1 MSKRKP
7 RKKGQRRNSPNHSDL
22 YTDENPKGTIKGLKF
37 ATVKD
42 AEASVRKIKKSGR
55 GHNHKT
61 QAAIA
66 MEQRAIAAGKKS
78 SANVYRK
85 FIEQQK
91 KKTAAKNESLVK
103 DYVRSL
109 LIESMKMP
117 SDLPDSAYVVIDDN
131 NDRYFEV
138 VIEDPDTPIFTAF
151 GATTLASLQVSKAPA
166 GYCDGAWQIIGA
178 AAKDGYGPLA
188 YDIAM
193 EYVGHEGIMC
203 DRSSVSEEAAKVWD
217 FYLNSRPD
225 VKAVQLDSVKKP
237 FLTPEDTSDDCT
249 GEYTLARHTDEDMAV
264 GFNPYENEKHR
275 KKWIDHWS
283 TKKYVKTSGSPIID
297 ALNEMNILY
306 YSYEE
311 IGMGITENNLRRGK

>member
-1 MSKRKP
+1 MTKRKP

-37 ATVKD
+37 ATVSD

-109 LIESMKMP
+109 LIESMKMLTEKITKEDLEDVMQTAQLAHLGQTRRDGSSYIMHP
-117 SDLPDSAYVVIDDN
+117 VAVQKIVARFYPENLKAQVLAVLHDSLEDGPRAGLTEEELRQIIRGSITDPRDLMEIEEALDLMTHDKSVHPIYADYLRRVFSNPLSSIVKISDLIHNLSHNPSE
-131 NDRYFEV
+131 R
-138 VIEDPDTPIFTAF
+138 
-151 GATTLASLQVSKAPA
+151 
-166 GYCDGAWQIIGA
+166 QIIKYNKA
-178 AAKDGYGPLA
+178 L
-188 YDIAM
+188 
-193 EYVGHEGIMC
+193 
-203 DRSSVSEEAAKVWD
+203 SEVPPPSHVNPRMVR
-217 FYLNSRPD
+217 YLYS
-225 VKAVQLDSVKKP
+225 
-237 FLTPEDTSDDCT
+237 
-249 GEYTLARHTDEDMAV
+249 
-264 GFNPYENEKHR
+264 
-275 KKWIDHWS
+275 
-283 TKKYVKTSGSPIID
+283 
-297 ALNEMNILY
+297 IL
-306 YSYEE
+306 
-311 IGMGITENNLRRGK
+311 GT